1 MMSADANRQASGS
14 DGETTTANVVSVVQ
28 HSNATLRD
36 VAERVGVSI
45 RTVSRVVNDEGGF
58 SEATRARVLEAVDQL
73 GYRPNLL
80 ARGLIK
86 GRSGTI
92 ALVATELTDPF
103 FPELAEGVQRAA
115 AKFGLTLLVASSNNI
130 ADRQRDVLDS
140 LRSHAVDGIILFPS
154 AGTNDDVVALAADGT
169 PTVVI
174 DTPLTAPGLVCV
186 TSEIARGAELATR
199 HLLETGRRRI
209 AMIGSSMSGSRTR
222 ERGYEASLPPEAPR
236 IIERS
241 DPTAAGGID
250 AMRRLLARD
259 PQIDAVFAYNDLVAI
274 GAMKALHD
282 AGHTVPDDVAVVGFD
297 DIDMA
302 GLVIPALTTVH
313 IDRERLGREA
323 VTQLSALWEDPSAD
337 RPPVAIPVSLEVRD
351 SA

>member
-1 MMSADANRQASGS
+1 M
-14 DGETTTANVVSVVQ
+14 Q

-45 RTVSRVVNDEGGF
+45 RTVSRVVNDESGF
-58 SEATRARVLEAVDQL
+58 SESTRARVLEAVEEL

-154 AGTNDDVVALAADGT
+154 AGTEDDVLALASDGT

-174 DTPLTAPGLVCV
+174 DTPLTARGLVCV
-186 TSEIARGAELATR
+186 TSEIREGAILATR
-199 HLLETGRRRI
+199 HLVESGRRHI

-222 ERGYEASLPPEAPR
+222 EPGYEAALPDGAVAM
-236 IIERS
+236 IERS

-250 AMRRLLARD
+250 AMRRLLVRE
-259 PQIDAVFAYNDLVAI
+259 PELDAVFAYNDLVAI
-274 GAMKALHD
+274 GAMKAVHD
-282 AGHTVPDDVAVVGFD
+282 SGRSVPDDVAVVGFD

-302 GLVIPALTTVH
+302 KLMTPALTTVH

-323 VTQLSALWEDPSAD
+323 VTQLTALWEDADAD
-337 RPPVAIPVSLEVRD
+337 RPPVLVPVALEIRD